1 MQKTCGR
8 LSRALRL
15 HTQPSLTVRV
25 ITMPASTRP
34 ISRRPTEED
43 SSLRARTRR
52 QATLSTAEDRKT
64 FGHRRG
70 SAWCCL
76 FVQAEQPR
84 RDATVQFDSF
94 GASSGA
100 LTYAVAVKL
109 RALPHA
115 TL

>member
-76 FVQAEQPR
+76 LCRQSSRVETRRYNSTASEQA
-84 RDATVQFDSF
+84 V
-94 GASSGA
+94 
-100 LTYAVAVKL
+100 V
-109 RALPHA
+109 H
-115 TL
+115 